1 MTHPIQPTSITAIK
15 FYFGFLTLFF
25 TQHFSYLSS
34 KKSNYHLFTFKSVA
48 IIVTT
53 LTFVGCT
60 SLNSNSIAKRSE
72 KLSTGIQKAYS
83 VESATANRVSPMI
96 IQSADKYNVDPILL
110 AAMIR
115 QESSYRNSVISPA
128 GAVGLTQVIPSYWQ
142 QTCPGDLYNE
152 SSNIQ
157 CGTYILSKYNQSSGN
172 WKKALAYYNVGP
184 SGYENNRK
192 MRKQGKR
199 YTKQVKQHQK
209 NLKNAL

>member
-1 MTHPIQPTSITAIK
+1 M
-15 FYFGFLTLFF
+15 
-25 TQHFSYLSS
+25 
-34 KKSNYHLFTFKSVA
+34 
-48 IIVTT
+48 IVTT
-53 LTFVGCT
+53 LTFFGCT

-110 AAMIR
+110 AAMIQ

-128 GAVGLTQVIPSYWQ
+128 GAVGLTQVIPRYWQ

-199 YTKQVKQHQK
+199 YAKQVKQHQK

>member
-1 MTHPIQPTSITAIK
+1 M
-15 FYFGFLTLFF
+15 TLFF